1 MLMETA
7 KSKGRTSPR
16 ALDFEQLLEEY
27 YDKLQKWGVVL
38 SRGDRAMA
46 QEIVHELCLHFISQI
61 NIALRREIPFNDRF
75 GVQLRA
81 EAYNLF
87 NHPDF
92 GYVDPS
98 LTDALFGQAT
108 LMLNQSFGPSGSLYE
123 PGGPR
128 SLQISLRLHF

>member
-1 MLMETA
+1 MLNGGPYA
-7 KSKGRTSPR
+7 PNPAFVLPDIGSAGNAPR
-16 ALDFEQLLEEY
+16 NML
-27 YDKLQKWGVVL
+27 
-38 SRGDRAMA
+38 RGFGDN
-46 QEIVHELCLHFISQI
+46 QI
-61 NIALRREIPFNDRF
+61 NIALRREISLADGF

-92 GYVDPS
+92 GYIDPS
-98 LTDALFGQAT
+98 LTDALFGQST

-128 SLQISLRLHF
+128 SLQVSLRLHF